1 MIWKIIIGV
10 LMFYYLKT
18 QLNYYFNKRKNNLI
32 IVIFGSCA
40 IIIIKF
46 LFTLFQPLANNE
58 LTNMYNKR
66 DHVSIDNGSIEITVA
81 IILSLLN
88 ISVEMILMTMN
99 VESIRFKEDLKVIK
113 KGSNIEIDLH
123 KLSIYLIRK

>member
-1 MIWKIIIGV
+1 M
-10 LMFYYLKT
+10 KT

-46 LFTLFQPLANNE
+46 LFTLFQPLANKE